1 MILMM
6 AGRWRRKVRL
16 RISSTRGGKAT
27 LAV

>member
-6 AGRWRRKVRL
+6 AGRWRRKIRL
-16 RISSTRGGKAT
+16 HISSKRGGKAT